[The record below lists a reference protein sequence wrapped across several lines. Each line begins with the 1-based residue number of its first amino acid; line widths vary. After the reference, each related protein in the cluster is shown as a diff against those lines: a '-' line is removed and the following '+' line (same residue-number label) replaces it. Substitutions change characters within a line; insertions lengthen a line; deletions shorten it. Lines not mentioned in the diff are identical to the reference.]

1 MGTFN
6 VTASELQS
14 AISALQ
20 EDNNQFRSR
29 LTELL
34 NKQQELSSQWQ
45 GDANTAFNN
54 AFNSDKSQWD
64 SFASLVD
71 QYVQTLQEILKIY
84 ETAENTNTGTAQSR
98 TY

>member
-1 MGTFN
+1 MSTFN

-14 AISALQ
+14 AISTLQ
-20 EDNNQFRSR
+20 EDNTQFRSR
-29 LTELL
+29 LSELL
-34 NKQQELSSQWQ
+34 NKQQELAGQWQ

-54 AFNSDKSQWD
+54 AFNSDKGQWD

-71 QYVQTLQEILKIY
+71 QYIQALQEILKIY
-84 ETAENTNTGTAQSR
+84 ETAESTNTMTAQNR